1 MYIYIYMYV
10 CMYVWY
16 LSNALVPALY
26 NLTKQHS
33 KSYITILNAL
43 FDLFFNP
50 FHELPY
56 SRKHRIFVFC
66 FTSLGPPTDSSF

>member
-1 MYIYIYMYV
+1 
-10 CMYVWY
+10 MYVWY
-16 LSNALVPALY
+16 LFNALVLALY
-26 NLTKQHS
+26 KLTKQRS
-33 KSYITILNAL
+33 KSYVTILNAL

-56 SRKHRIFVFC
+56 SRKHRIFVLC